1 MTRLCALN
9 GIQSEFAYFAKK
21 TKPMHKIGIAIHGGA
36 GTLRP
41 QDMNEERESLYKREL
56 KYAIQKGVEILRA
69 GGSALEAVEKAVVAL
84 EDCELFNAGKGSV
97 FTSNGIHEMDAS
109 IMDGNGGKAGAVALL
124 RNVKNPVSRARLV
137 MEKTN
142 HVLLAGEGAEL
153 FAKEIGVKFEP
164 DDYFY
169 SQHRYDQLEHARHS
183 DKVILD
189 HSVLNE
195 KKFGTVGAVALDQ
208 SGNLAAATS
217 TGGMTNKKYGRIG
230 DSPLI
235 GSGTYASNE
244 SCAVSCT
251 GSGEYF
257 IRTNAAFHVSA
268 LMKYGGKNLSE
279 ATGELIHHIL
289 PKIGGDGGL
298 IGIDRNGNISMV
310 FNTEGMYRA
319 SWNEDGEIHLGIY
332 S

>member
-1 MTRLCALN
+1 MLN
-9 GIQSEFAYFAKK
+9 PGNDYSSICYAGQK
-21 TKPMHKIGIAIHGGA
+21 T
-36 GTLRP
+36 P
-41 QDMNEERESLYKREL
+41 QKENGRKMYGLMNK
-56 KYAIQKGVEILRA
+56 
-69 GGSALEAVEKAVVAL
+69 
-84 EDCELFNAGKGSV
+84 
-97 FTSNGIHEMDAS
+97 
-109 IMDGNGGKAGAVALL
+109 
-124 RNVKNPVSRARLV
+124 
-137 MEKTN
+137 
-142 HVLLAGEGAEL
+142 
-153 FAKEIGVKFEP
+153 
-164 DDYFY
+164 
-169 SQHRYDQLEHARHS
+169 
-183 DKVILD
+183 KVIVSD
-189 HSVLNE
+189 NNAHSFEYKHNSVLNE

-257 IRTNAAFHVSA
+257 ILTNAAFHVSA
-268 LMKYGGKNLSE
+268 LMQYGGKNLSE
-279 ATGELIHHIL
+279 ATGELIHQIL

-319 SWNEDGEIHLGIY
+319 SWNEDGEIQLRIY